1 MISETNASE
10 ISIIRVNKRPI
21 FKIKEKEKE
30 NNASLLSSL
39 PNKSFKIRSYTKKT
53 KEGGKDDESCEI
65 FEKV

>member
-53 KEGGKDDESCEI
+53 KEGGKDD
-65 FEKV
+65 